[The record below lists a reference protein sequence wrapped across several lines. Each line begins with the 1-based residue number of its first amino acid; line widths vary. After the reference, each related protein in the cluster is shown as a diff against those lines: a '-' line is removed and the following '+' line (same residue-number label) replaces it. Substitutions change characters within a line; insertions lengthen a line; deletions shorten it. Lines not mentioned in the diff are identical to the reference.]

1 MKFANKILVSSR
13 GLYSSFDR
21 EKPPYKK
28 LPFLADFI
36 KNWAPFIKNSILA
49 IFTDPKA
56 KRSENAPNNQMQ
68 SHIKDLC
75 CNFYSATAVE
85 MTPEAQT
92 NIEFYEIAHFLS
104 KTTTFYLKLPPFI
117 ENCRSPPYKK
127 LQYHP
132 F

>member
-1 MKFANKILVSSR
+1 MLPSVVLCSFGARTR

-28 LPFLADFI
+28 LPFLADLI
-36 KNWAPFIKNSILA
+36 KNWAPFIKNSILT

-75 CNFYSATAVE
+75 CNSFIV
-85 MTPEAQT
+85 PQ
-92 NIEFYEIAHFLS
+92 L
-104 KTTTFYLKLPPFI
+104 LK
-117 ENCRSPPYKK
+117 
-127 LQYHP
+127 
-132 F
+132 